1 MDDLGPISSR
11 TRSKMPLDDKN
22 IFDIEGVTNKRKEK
36 SLNQHFQK
44 IGDKNN
50 LEECI
55 SEISDG
61 ESDNYCNE
69 NGARNDNNLKINPN
83 NKNTAPN
90 NILNISDGES
100 DNYRNENDASKANG
114 TTRKVVGGIL
124 AGVGTAGAIASAAA
138 LIKVGAAGIVAALA
152 GLIGACAAPIVAF
165 VAIPVVLVALTA
177 IGIFLLSTKASSQM
191 NYQTQNGEIDVSD
204 EYMRLRNK

>member
-22 IFDIEGVTNKRKEK
+22 IFDIEGVTNKRKKK

-44 IGDKNN
+44 IDDKNN

-55 SEISDG
+55 SEISDR
-61 ESDNYCNE
+61 ESDNYCN
-69 NGARNDNNLKINPN
+69 K
-83 NKNTAPN
+83 
-90 NILNISDGES
+90 
-100 DNYRNENDASKANG
+100 NDASKANG

-138 LIKVGAAGIVAALA
+138 LIKVGAAGIVSALA
-152 GLIGACAAPIVAF
+152 GLIGAAASPW
-165 VAIPVVLVALTA
+165 VAIAIPAVSVLLLIIGA
-177 IGIFLLSTKASSQM
+177 ILLLSKSSNQ
-191 NYQTQNGEIDVSD
+191 
-204 EYMRLRNK
+204 